1 MGLGLGFGLGFGLG
15 LGLEQGG
22 VQRVV
27 LLLLLLLAAGR
38 AHAYMVKGHGIGG
51 FGGGK
56 LEHQRQWLGV
66 QRADLFL
73 AVLSCSEPPGTP

>member
-1 MGLGLGFGLGFGLG
+1 MALLLGGVSEACHLFVICSGSGLELGFGLGLG

-51 FGGGK
+51 FGGG
-56 LEHQRQWLGV
+56 
-66 QRADLFL
+66 
-73 AVLSCSEPPGTP
+73 